1 VERRVRP
8 TTRAVP
14 PLPVQRWSVWKYN
27 WIIKSKII
35 RALERVR
42 HHARGVLLDLGCGD
56 RAFESLFADRVSRYI
71 GVDLPDS
78 PYPRITPDIY
88 ARAEALPLRDGS
100 VDTVLGLSMLTCLPE
115 PARMLEEVHR
125 VLEPGGTLILE
136 FTQMVPLHD
145 EPHDYFRFTRLGA
158 RWLLE
163 RAGFEVLEAIPVGG
177 LMTRV
182 ALTSIAALNRVNR
195 GPTRVL
201 TEIPVR
207 LLYVVLQSGFALLD
221 RVFFDPREVVGHIVV
236 ARRNGAPKA
245 AKGSP

>member
-1 VERRVRP
+1 MERRVSP

-42 HHARGVLLDLGCGD
+42 HHARGVLVDLGCGD
-56 RAFESLFADRVSRYI
+56 RAFESLFTGRVSRYV

-78 PYPRITPDIY
+78 PYPRITPDLY

-100 VDTVLGLSMLTCLPE
+100 VDTVLGLSMLTCLTE
-115 PARMLEEVHR
+115 PARLLDEARR
-125 VLEPGGTLILE
+125 VLKPGGVVILE

-158 RWLLE
+158 RWLLD
-163 RAGFEVLEAIPVGG
+163 RAGFEVLEVIPVGG

-182 ALTSIAALNRVNR
+182 GLSAIAPLNRINR

-201 TEIPVR
+201 TELPVR
-207 LLYVVLQSGFALLD
+207 ALYVLLQSGFALLD
-221 RVFFDPREVVGHIVV
+221 GMFFDRREVIAHLVV
-236 ARRNGAPKA
+236 ARKKA
-245 AKGSP
+245 SA